1 MQFKADFFAKVAS
14 VVTWVVFV
22 GFAVVVI
29 YDNAETVAGWARG
42 PAFVLSGTA
51 FLASAFG
58 YLFFPSLIEIPE
70 QVRRGTLDFVLTK
83 PVDSQFWVSFRM
95 IELSNLGVVIG
106 SAGMVGYGVS
116 TASYVPTIENWIA
129 YSICLAAAVALLYAL
144 RLGLMTLAIWFVRV
158 DNLWVLE
165 ESTEQIARN
174 PVEIFG
180 PPARQILTHI
190 LPVALLGT
198 IPARQLVGP
207 VLPWEVGLSVAWAAL
222 GLFLTRRFWK
232 FAIVRYSSASS

>member
-1 MQFKADFFAKVAS
+1 MMFKADFFAKLAS
-14 VVTWVVFV
+14 VTTWVLFV
-22 GFAVVVI
+22 SFAVVVV
-29 YDNAETVAGWARG
+29 YDNAETIAGWARG

-58 YLFFPSLIEIPE
+58 YLVFPSLIELPE
-70 QVRRGTLDFVLTK
+70 QIRRGTLDFVLTK

-106 SAGMVGYGVS
+106 SMGMIAYGVS
-116 TASYVPTIENWIA
+116 TSDYVPRRENWAA
-129 YSICLAAAVALLYAL
+129 YMVGLAGAIALLYSL
-144 RLGLMTLAIWFVRV
+144 RLALMTLAVWFVRV

-180 PPARQILTHI
+180 PPARQFLTHV
-190 LPVALLGT
+190 LPIALLGT

-207 VLPWEVGLSVAWAAL
+207 VVLPEVLLSLVWAGL
-222 GLFLTRRFWK
+222 GLFLTRRFWR
-232 FAIVRYSSASS
+232 FAMVSYSSASS